1 MILYLETNFIM
12 GAAMGRDVSAA
23 SLLRLASAELH
34 IALPAI
40 CLMEAWSSFEDEQ
53 KRRNFF
59 RQTLD
64 TQISQLLRDVTSAHA
79 KALVQHL
86 QQARTENFDL
96 LNDIRDR
103 LRDVQEK
110 LAGRQAGFPA
120 AEFLPLTLS
129 ALAADLA
136 AGPTKDPTDNLILAV
151 IQEHALQ
158 NPDEDKAFLSGN
170 TRDFDTPEIRAL
182 LAAAGIRDYFARTD
196 AFLGWFGSR
205 NQP

>member
-1 MILYLETNFIM
+1 
-12 GAAMGRDVSAA
+12 MGRDASADA
-23 SLLRLASAELH
+23 LLRRASAELR
-34 IALPAI
+34 IALPTV
-40 CLMEAWSSFEDEQ
+40 CLMETWSSFEDEQ

-110 LAGRQAGFPA
+110 LAGLQEGFPA
-120 AEFLPLTLS
+120 AELLPLTP
-129 ALAADLA
+129 AVLAADLA

-151 IQEHALQ
+151 IREHALQ
-158 NPDEDKAFLSGN
+158 HPDEDKAFLSGN

-182 LAAAGIRDYFARTD
+182 LAGAGITDYFARTD
-196 AFLGWFGSR
+196 AFLGWFASR
-205 NQP
+205 SRP